1 MKNLVTLIGIIC
13 FISTSVVA
21 QEMMSQSPF
30 NLRLSTG
37 LSMPMGEFKAVTGEK
52 AGLAT
57 PGLMGMLEVTKPITE
72 MIDVT
77 FSTTLAHN
85 DINIYKIEEELSKI
99 ISPVNVLSASYYTS
113 WAMAG
118 VQLGHDTFENTRFYF
133 NANLGLLFSSFPD
146 LTIIHLGQSMTQ
158 KTESKIA
165 LGFGFGAGMQYD
177 VLFVGVRYLTGT
189 PEYSQT
195 IEGSTINIT
204 GIELP
209 VSVLLL
215 MMGITF

>member
-1 MKNLVTLIGIIC
+1 
-13 FISTSVVA
+13 
-21 QEMMSQSPF
+21 
-30 NLRLSTG
+30 
-37 LSMPMGEFKAVTGEK
+37 
-52 AGLAT
+52 
-57 PGLMGMLEVTKPITE
+57 MGMLEVTKPITP
-72 MIDVT
+72 IFDLT
-77 FSTTLAHN
+77 FSATLAHN

-113 WAMAG
+113 WLMAG
-118 VQLGHDTFENTRFYF
+118 VQLGDEPFENIRFYF

-146 LTIIHLGQSMTQ
+146 LTIVHLGQSRTQ
-158 KTESKIA
+158 KTESKLA

-177 VLFVGVRYLTGT
+177 VFFVGVRYLTGT

-195 IEGSTINIT
+195 VEGSTINIT
-204 GIELP
+204 DIELP